1 MGVHFSVA
9 ERDQFLTL
17 ARLKVEHRS
26 PGKGVTH
33 PTEQQ
38 WRSLHAALAEFD
50 QMPLFPT
57 GDQGPAGTTSSQS
70 LPPLQED
77 RRHLVGRD
85 GWIQEMRAYLHASL
99 PKKPLV
105 IQATLEAGKSSTL
118 NLLRCS
124 LEESGD
130 YRFIFFTCPSP
141 SSLTHEEQLD
151 LFLASIMAHLGVHM
165 PEV

>member
-1 MGVHFSVA
+1 
-9 ERDQFLTL
+9 
-17 ARLKVEHRS
+17 
-26 PGKGVTH
+26 
-33 PTEQQ
+33 
-38 WRSLHAALAEFD
+38 
-50 QMPLFPT
+50 
-57 GDQGPAGTTSSQS
+57 
-70 LPPLQED
+70 
-77 RRHLVGRD
+77 
-85 GWIQEMRAYLHASL
+85 MRAYLHASL